1 MVKRRAGGAVRR
13 GGGTGA
19 PLPSE
24 CLQLCTNR
32 DYTPS
37 NKTEVKCLQ
46 KVRLRKFSFE
56 PLVQ

>member
-1 MVKRRAGGAVRR
+1 MVKRRAGGAVR
-13 GGGTGA
+13 GGTGA